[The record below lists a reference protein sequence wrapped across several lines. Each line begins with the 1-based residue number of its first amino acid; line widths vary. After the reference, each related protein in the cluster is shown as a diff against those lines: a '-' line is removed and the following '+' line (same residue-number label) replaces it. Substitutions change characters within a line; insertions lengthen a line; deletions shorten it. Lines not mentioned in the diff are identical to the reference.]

1 MSLMEDR
8 IAALGLVLPSPV
20 RPPPGVILPFAFV
33 RVVGNRAYISG
44 HGPQNADG
52 SLAAPFGKVGRQ
64 LTVEQGYHAARLTA
78 LSVLGNLKSCTTST
92 AWCAGCGCSGWSIQ
106 PPDSTSSP
114 A

>member
-78 LSVLGNLKSCTTST
+78 LSVLG
-92 AWCAGCGCSGWSIQ
+92 
-106 PPDSTSSP
+106 
-114 A
+114 